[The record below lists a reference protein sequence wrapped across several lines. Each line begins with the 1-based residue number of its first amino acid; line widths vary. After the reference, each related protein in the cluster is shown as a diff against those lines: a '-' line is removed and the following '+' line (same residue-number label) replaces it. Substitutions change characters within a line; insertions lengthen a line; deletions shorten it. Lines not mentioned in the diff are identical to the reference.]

1 VLYYFNLQNEETH
14 MLTLQ
19 IQNKEIEN
27 FIDKRYG
34 TDTQSLWQDFS
45 AFVKVSLADNYP
57 SIDADEAKRRVEKA
71 LKEIEDGTATMLS
84 QEAYDKEMQTFM
96 KSL

>member
-1 VLYYFNLQNEETH
+1 

-45 AFVKVSLADNYP
+45 AFVKVSLTDNYP
-57 SIDADEAKRRVEKA
+57 SIDANEAKRRVEKA
-71 LKEIEDGTATMLS
+71 IQEIDDDTVTMVS

>member
-1 VLYYFNLQNEETH
+1 

-34 TDTQSLWQDFS
+34 TDTQSLWQDFR
-45 AFVKVSLADNYP
+45 AFVKVSLTDDYP
-57 SIDADEAKRRVEKA
+57 SIDANEAKKRVEKA
-71 LKEIEDGTATMLS
+71 LKELEDGTATMVP
-84 QEAYDKEMQTFM
+84 QEAYDKEMQIFM

>member
-1 VLYYFNLQNEETH
+1 MRNEEKD
-14 MLTLQ
+14 MLALQ
-19 IQNKEIEN
+19 IENKEIEN

-45 AFVKVSLADNYP
+45 AFVKVSLTDDYP
-57 SIDADEAKRRVEKA
+57 SIDANEAKRRVEKA
-71 LKEIEDGTATMLS
+71 LKELEDGTATMLS
-84 QEAYDKEMQTFM
+84 QEAYDEEMQVFM

>member
-1 VLYYFNLQNEETH
+1 

-45 AFVKVSLADNYP
+45 AFVKVSLTDNYP
-57 SIDADEAKRRVEKA
+57 SIDANEAKRRVEKA
-71 LKEIEDGTATMLS
+71 IQEIEDDTATMIS
-84 QEAYDKEMQTFM
+84 QEAYDKEMQIFM

>member
-1 VLYYFNLQNEETH
+1 MRNEEKD
-14 MLTLQ
+14 MLALQ
-19 IQNKEIEN
+19 IENKEIEN

-45 AFVKVSLADNYP
+45 AFVKVSLTDDYP

-84 QEAYDKEMQTFM
+84 QEAYDEEMQTFM